1 MSVVLDASLTVAWFF
16 ESERTPPVVA
26 VLDLIL
32 ESEAHVP
39 TLWPL
44 EVANALQVA
53 ARRGRM
59 QLDARDGALRELE
72 GMPISVAIDD
82 ARTTWGATLALA
94 DHHRLTVYDATYLEL
109 ALRRGLPLATLDGAL
124 CAAAEAEGL
133 VVLGR

>member
-1 MSVVLDASLTVAWFF
+1 MSVVLDASLAVAWFF

-32 ESEAHVP
+32 EREALVP
-39 TLWPL
+39 ALWPL

-59 QLDARDGALRELE
+59 QRDARDRALLELE
-72 GMPISVAIDD
+72 TMPISVAMDD
-82 ARTTWGATLALA
+82 ARGTWGTTLALA
-94 DHHRLTVYDATYLEL
+94 DQHRLTVYDAAYLDL

-124 CAAAEAEGL
+124 RAAGEAEGL